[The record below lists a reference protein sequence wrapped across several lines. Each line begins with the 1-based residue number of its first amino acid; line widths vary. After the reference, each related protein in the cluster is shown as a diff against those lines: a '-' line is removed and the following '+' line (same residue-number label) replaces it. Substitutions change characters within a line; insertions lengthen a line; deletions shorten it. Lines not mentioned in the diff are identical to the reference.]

1 MSKFWFY
8 FACQSVYSIVVD
20 DQSQLV
26 CIEIVLWVLQ
36 LLSPPHIILTCLFDT
51 FRSEQ
56 LYKEPGLE
64 IKSFSRWKCVP
75 RDFRVENVT
84 TVSLCFL
91 LLLQKK
97 SHTQNNLYIFFA
109 TIISCF
115 FFVAATLLVYNRSWF
130 VLTKMYSGHF
140 GDLSKCKTNAKV
152 AANA

>member
-1 MSKFWFY
+1 MCLSRWSEP
-8 FACQSVYSIVVD
+8 ACYYWDCGTVSIM
-20 DQSQLV
+20 
-26 CIEIVLWVLQ
+26 
-36 LLSPPHIILTCLFDT
+36 LSPPHIILTCLFDT

-91 LLLQKK
+91 LKKK

-130 VLTKMYSGHF
+130 VLTKMYSRPF
-140 GDLSKCKTNAKV
+140 CINMWNV
-152 AANA
+152 EV